1 MKAETLDT
9 QRAPNAWY
17 AIKDARM
24 QNIAYQSTYSQAQ
37 QVAAD
42 RMAMV
47 MPMLYNT
54 KGVHINYR
62 KKFIAIKLE
71 EPVIKDRKGLK
82 LLEADYV
89 KAGII
94 KKISEQG
101 IVYRI
106 PRK

>member
-1 MKAETLDT
+1 MKADTLDN

-17 AIKDARM
+17 AVQDARM
-24 QNIAYQSTYSQAQ
+24 QNLAYQSTYSQAQ
-37 QVAAD
+37 QIAAD

-47 MPMLYNT
+47 MPMLYNA
-54 KGVHINYR
+54 KGIHINYR

-71 EPVIKDRKGLK
+71 EPVVKNRRDLK
-82 LLEADYV
+82 LIESDYE

-94 KKISEQG
+94 KKVSEQG